1 MSTSVYRHHGG
12 HLHYREEK
20 RHLMLCAEKW
30 TDVDILPYSMLSL
43 EQSRKEA
50 SNIEDIREDAAE

>member
-1 MSTSVYRHHGG
+1 
-12 HLHYREEK
+12 
-20 RHLMLCAEKW
+20 MLCAEKW

-43 EQSRKEA
+43 EQSGKEA

>member
-1 MSTSVYRHHGG
+1 
-12 HLHYREEK
+12 
-20 RHLMLCAEKW
+20 MLCAEKW
-30 TDVDILPYSMLSL
+30 TDVDILPYRMLSL

>member
-1 MSTSVYRHHGG
+1 MSTSIYRHHGG

-20 RHLMLCAEKW
+20 RHLMLCAGKW
-30 TDVDILPYSMLSL
+30 REVGILLYSMLSL

-50 SNIEDIREDAAE
+50 SNIEEIRGAAAE